1 MKRNV
6 IRNSIIAGTAAIAMV
21 AAGSLAAPNEAQ
33 AKNGKYLGALAVGA
47 FIGGALVANGGY
59 YGPGYGHSYGYPPCY
74 WQKQKVWD
82 PYVGYYVW
90 QKVKVCY

>member
-1 MKRNV
+1 MKRNIV
-6 IRNSIIAGTAAIAMV
+6 RNSIIAGTAAVALI

-33 AKNGKYLGALAVGA
+33 AKGGKYLGALAVGA
-47 FIGGALVANGGY
+47 FIGAGLASHGY
-59 YGPGYGHSYGYPPCY
+59 YGPGYGYGYTTPCY